1 VSSFVNH
8 DNQNKDFS
16 WLSWSHHFESFTV
29 ATLGWPFWNI
39 CVTNDHWY
47 VPLVEITSRSFP
59 HSWLISGFVTGLTQR
74 VPLVEQELLTFR
86 STLVH
91 PQFLVGFVFLDLVL
105 CVSFVEHCFSFST
118 FSFGHCFLCS
128 SIYGFWLP
136 LWYLQTLLKCY
147 FWGYWC
153 FTPPC
158 TFYNLSDISW
168 RLALF
173 TGGIQSL
180 SAHT

>member
-1 VSSFVNH
+1 MKSSLRKFYSRHPWLTVLEYLCHKWPLICSTCRNHFPVLSSFMTYFRVCNWINTTGTTSGAGTAYLPEH
-8 DNQNKDFS
+8 LSSPPVFS
-16 WLSWSHHFESFTV
+16 GVRVSWS
-29 ATLGWPFWNI
+29 
-39 CVTNDHWY
+39 
-47 VPLVEITSRSFP
+47 
-59 HSWLISGFVTGLTQR
+59 
-74 VPLVEQELLTFR
+74 
-86 STLVH
+86 
-91 PQFLVGFVFLDLVL
+91 LVL

-158 TFYNLSDISW
+158 TFYNISDISW

-173 TGGIQSL
+173 TGWIQSL